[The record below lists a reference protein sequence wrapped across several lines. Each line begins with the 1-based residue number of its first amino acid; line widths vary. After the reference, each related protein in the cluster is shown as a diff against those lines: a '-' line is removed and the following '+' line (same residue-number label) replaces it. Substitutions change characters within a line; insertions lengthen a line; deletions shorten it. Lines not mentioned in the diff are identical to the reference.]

1 MTESLVG
8 LGDLRKNLGRYI
20 RRVKTSETLVVTD
33 RRRPVAIL
41 MPLPTLTSVVDRLVA
56 EGRVW
61 PAKGSLSD
69 FPPPLKIDD
78 PDISAK
84 IRQALDET
92 RADTI

>member
-56 EGRVW
+56 EG
-61 PAKGSLSD
+61 
-69 FPPPLKIDD
+69 
-78 PDISAK
+78 
-84 IRQALDET
+84 
-92 RADTI
+92 